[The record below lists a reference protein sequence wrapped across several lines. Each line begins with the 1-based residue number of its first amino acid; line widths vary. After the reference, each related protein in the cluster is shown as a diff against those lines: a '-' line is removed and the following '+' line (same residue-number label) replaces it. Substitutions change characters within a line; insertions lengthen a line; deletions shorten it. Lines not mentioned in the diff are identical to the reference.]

1 MRKIKESLLAMI
13 QNLSTIYTQLNSTG
27 NLLHQSPAM
36 VSEIFLNWF
45 LELNITN
52 KAKWW

>member
-1 MRKIKESLLAMI
+1 MI
-13 QNLSTIYTQLNSTG
+13 QNLSTIYTHLNSIG

-45 LELNITN
+45 LELNITD